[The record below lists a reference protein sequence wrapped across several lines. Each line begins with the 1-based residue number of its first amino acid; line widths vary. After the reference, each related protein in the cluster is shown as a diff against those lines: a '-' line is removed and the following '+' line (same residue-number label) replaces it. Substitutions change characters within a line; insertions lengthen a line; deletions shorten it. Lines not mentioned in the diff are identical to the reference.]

1 MAKAVVFVD
10 YFSYENITLE
20 RMRPRLEELASN
32 GVRLISLSG
41 DMMKRLA
48 DHPEDV
54 PAMHRL
60 LNEFGITCH
69 DAHGLWRDGEELTLP
84 FEGDRKRM
92 ISRVART
99 LELAAEFGCRTLT
112 IHTTTW
118 ANSTFKPRPLEQ
130 WREYI
135 ADGLEHLIPVA
146 KRLGVCIAMENIWG
160 PCDTPLELAAYARQF
175 DSPFF
180 GLCYDAGHAHVM
192 SASGV
197 RTWGCLPWIWDGYG
211 EVQWFDNALDIMLPY
226 VVTAHLHDNLTDADS
241 HELPGKGTI
250 DWHAMVPK
258 LFSAPRLISVQSEV
272 STALGYSVRQIR
284 DAFKAVLPK
293 SCFSETVQ

>member
-1 MAKAVVFVD
+1 MANDVVFVD
-10 YFSYENITLE
+10 YFSFENITLE
-20 RMRPRLEELASN
+20 RMRPRLEELAEN

-41 DMMKRLA
+41 NMMKRLA

-60 LNEFGITCH
+60 LDEFGITCH

-99 LELAAEFGCRTLT
+99 LELAAEFGGRTLT

-118 ANSTFKPRPLEQ
+118 ANSTFEARPLEQ

-146 KRLGVCIAMENIWG
+146 ERLGVCIAMENIWG
-160 PCDTPLELAAYARQF
+160 PCDTPLELAACAKRF
-175 DSPFF
+175 DSPYL
-180 GLCYDAGHAHVM
+180 GLCYDAGHANVM

-197 RTWGCLPWIWDGYG
+197 RTWACLPWIWEKYG

-226 VVTAHLHDNLTDADS
+226 VVTAHLHDNKTDEDS
-241 HELPGKGTI
+241 HDMPGRGTI
-250 DWHAMVPK
+250 DWQNMVPK
-258 LFSAPRLISVQSEV
+258 LLSAPRLISVQSEV
-272 STALGYSVRQIR
+272 STAHGYSVREIR
-284 DAFKAVLPK
+284 ESFKAVLPA
-293 SCFSETVQ
+293 SCF